1 MSVIEID
8 NLTYDYHAGFWRKR
22 PVRALDGLS
31 LAVEAGEVFGF
42 LGPNGA
48 GKTTAFKVLMGMI
61 RPAAGTARI
70 LGRAIEDLEM
80 RARIGYLPEQPYFY
94 DYLTAR
100 EFLHYCGSLFGL
112 SRNESRSRSERLL
125 RQVGLG
131 EDAEKPL
138 RRFSKGMLQRVGLAQ
153 ALINDPEVLFL
164 DEPMSG
170 LDPLGRR
177 EVRDLIGG
185 LRESGK
191 TIFFSSHILTDVEA
205 MCDRVAII
213 HRGRLV
219 ECGRLSEILDTR
231 NNEIEVVLTG
241 LDETSLARLQ
251 AIAIEVRP
259 TPGGARVRLPGDRD
273 LARLLAIAHESG
285 GRLVSVSPVRETL
298 EDLFVREVRGRSQ
311 ETPAERY
318 NPAR

>member
-1 MSVIEID
+1 MPVIEID
-8 NLTYDYHAGFWRKR
+8 NLTCDYRAGFWRKR
-22 PVRALDGLS
+22 SVRALDGLS
-31 LAVEAGEVFGF
+31 LTVEAGEVFGF

-48 GKTTAFKVLMGMI
+48 GKTTTFKALMGMI
-61 RPAAGTARI
+61 RPTAGTARI
-70 LGRAIEDLEM
+70 LGRGIEDLEM
-80 RARIGYLPEQPYFY
+80 RARIGYLPEQPWFY

-100 EFLHYCGSLFGL
+100 EFLHYCGALFGL
-112 SRNESRSRSERLL
+112 SRSESRSRAERLL
-125 RQVGLG
+125 SQVGLAD
-131 EDAEKPL
+131 DAEKPL

-185 LRESGK
+185 LRERGK

-205 MCDRVAII
+205 MCDRVAIL
-213 HRGRLV
+213 HGGRLV
-219 ECGRLSEILDTR
+219 ECGRLSEILDAR

-241 LDETSLARLQ
+241 LDDASLARLQ
-251 AIAIEVRP
+251 PAALRLTP
-259 TPGGARVRLPGDRD
+259 TPGGARLRLRGDRD
-273 LARLLAIAHESG
+273 LAALLAIAHEAG
-285 GRLVSVSPVRETL
+285 GRLVSVSPARETL

-311 ETPAERY
+311 EAPAERY